1 MIIIVTFLCFLAISC
16 NARPNY
22 IDIDPQNVVTV
33 PTNCPDG
40 QEWVNGAC
48 REIWSVTV
56 APANIVTVPSNCPP
70 GQSFINGQCR
80 DVWIKAP
87 IEESNLR

>member
-1 MIIIVTFLCFLAISC
+1 MIVFITFLCFLASSC
-16 NARPNY
+16 YARPNN
-22 IDIDPQNVVTV
+22 INPQNVVTV
-33 PTNCPDG
+33 PTNCPEG

-48 REIWSVTV
+48 REIWRVSF
-56 APANIVTVPSNCPP
+56 APANLVTVPTNCPP

-80 DVWIKAP
+80 DVWNRNL